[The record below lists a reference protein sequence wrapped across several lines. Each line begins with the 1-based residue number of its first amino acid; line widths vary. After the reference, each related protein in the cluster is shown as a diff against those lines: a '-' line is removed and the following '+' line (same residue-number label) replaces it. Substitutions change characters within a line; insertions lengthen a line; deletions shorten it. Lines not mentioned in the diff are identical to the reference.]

1 MPIEVSRSLAEM
13 QSELSTSPPAVVA
26 PSALTPDKP
35 ISASVPDWTR
45 EDPDPQW
52 RREPGK
58 ALIRSIRRYQTWKA
72 RKGPLARLMQKYYAM
87 KWRFWSAV
95 TSSEIDLTTRID
107 GGFVLPHPLGIVV
120 HKDSKIGPNCM
131 IFQHV
136 TLGYGGKRPGAPV
149 VGGHV
154 DIGAGAV
161 LLGGIHV
168 GDHAKIGANAVV
180 LIDVPPGKTAVGV
193 PARIV

>member
-1 MPIEVSRSLAEM
+1 M
-13 QSELSTSPPAVVA
+13 QSELSTSPPTVAA
-26 PSALTPDKP
+26 PSVSTPNEL
-35 ISASVPDWTR
+35 ISAAVADWTR

-58 ALIRSIRRYQTWKA
+58 ALIWTIRGYQRWKS
-72 RKGPLARLMQKYYAM
+72 RKGPIARLMQKYYAM

-107 GGFVLPHPLGIVV
+107 GGFVLPHPLGIVI

-136 TLGYGGKRPGAPV
+136 TLGYGGKRPGAPTL
-149 VGGHV
+149 GGHV
-154 DIGAGAV
+154 DVGAGAV

-168 GDHAKIGANAVV
+168 GDHAKVGANAVV
-180 LIDVPPGKTAVGV
+180 LTDVPPGKTAVGV

>member
-1 MPIEVSRSLAEM
+1 M
-13 QSELSTSPPAVVA
+13 QSELSTSPPAVV
-26 PSALTPDKP
+26 PSNVSEPEEP
-35 ISASVPDWTR
+35 VSATVPDWTR
-45 EDPDPQW
+45 EDPDPDA
-52 RREPGK
+52 RRETGK
-58 ALIRSIRRYQTWKA
+58 NLLRCIRRYQKWKS
-72 RKGPLARLMQKYYAM
+72 RKGPFARLAQKYYAM

-95 TSSEIDLTTRID
+95 TSSDVALTTRID
-107 GGFVLPHPLGIVV
+107 GGFVLPHPLGIVI
-120 HKDSKIGPNCM
+120 HKDATIGPNCM

-136 TLGYGGKRPGAPV
+136 TLGNRGGGKRPGAPTL
-149 VGGHV
+149 GGHV

-180 LIDVPPGKTAVGV
+180 LTDVPPGKTAVGV